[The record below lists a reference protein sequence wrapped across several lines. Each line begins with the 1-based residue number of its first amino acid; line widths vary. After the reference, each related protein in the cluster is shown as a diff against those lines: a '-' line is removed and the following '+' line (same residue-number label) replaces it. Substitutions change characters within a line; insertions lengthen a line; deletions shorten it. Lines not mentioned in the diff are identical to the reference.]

1 MGFWKWLTQIFNITK
16 IEEDPMKYLIV
27 GLGNM
32 DPEYDHTR
40 HNIGFEA
47 VDALNERLG
56 GTFEDARHGLISKCK
71 YRGRTLWI
79 HKPST
84 YMNLSGKA
92 VRYWVQKQKIQSENL
107 LVVVDDIHLDLGTQR
122 LRAKGSDAGHNG
134 LKSIQQELG
143 TNNFIRLRIGIGKDF
158 YPGEQINYVLGKWT
172 SEEKEQLPTIVKRA
186 TETILAFT
194 TIGLQRTMN
203 QYNG

>member
-84 YMNLSGKA
+84 YMNLSGEA
-92 VRYWVQKQKIQSENL
+92 VRYWVQKQKIQSQNL
-107 LVVVDDIHLDLGTQR
+107 LVVVDDIHLDLGKQR

-158 YPGEQINYVLGKWT
+158 YPGEQVNYVLGRWT
-172 SEEKEQLPTIVKRA
+172 PKEQEQLTTIVKRA
-186 TETILAFT
+186 AETILAFT